1 MEEKTKG
8 GDRGGGDDRRDQ
20 RGKRGRNVRRH
31 GIRHLDLQPLAPLQ
45 PAVNLDRQN
54 GDEHS
59 EEQTTGIGEL
69 TQQDIF
75 HHVHLAIDHHLHRGR
90 RDADKADHRQQAG
103 KQAFDA
109 VDPPQLN
116 TDQKHGADIEEVER
130 GVVKRAGDRLQ
141 SREKGE

>member
-1 MEEKTKG
+1 M
-8 GDRGGGDDRRDQ
+8 
-20 RGKRGRNVRRH
+20 
-31 GIRHLDLQPLAPLQ
+31 
-45 PAVNLDRQN
+45 
-54 GDEHS
+54 
-59 EEQTTGIGEL
+59 
-69 TQQDIF
+69 
-75 HHVHLAIDHHLHRGR
+75 HLAIDHHLHRRR

-141 SREKGE
+141 RRKKGERGKAGEPILRIQHHIGDQYRKGPDDDHRHQSNKRRFDRHNVAIAVECRRETPQRVDQFVL